1 MNHARVLAVP
11 IVSALLVA
19 GCSSGSSSRADDR
32 PRRHATSSTSTS
44 TTTAPSTPNTTP
56 CGATTAAPA
65 RYASVVVFSFEN
77 RSWDELGAGFGPGMP
92 YLHALGAQ
100 CSWFPEWNETDE
112 HDKSLAQY
120 VGQVTGARQA
130 GTVDDCKPS
139 ATCSTTADNLFRQ
152 LRATGRRAV
161 NFVEGATR
169 PCSADGNAAKH
180 IPALYL
186 WNADDRAHCS
196 DEVRSLTDLDVHRLP
211 AFTFVT
217 PTLCHDG
224 HDCDDATVDTWAHDH
239 IQPVLDSEAYRRGEV
254 AVFVWYDESAPV
266 PNLWITPT
274 AAAGARTGAGSAAAT
289 LRAWQAML
297 GVACLADACTAP
309 DLRTAAHS

>member
-1 MNHARVLAVP
+1 VVLVT
-11 IVSALLVA
+11 ILVG
-19 GCSSGSSSRADDR
+19 GCSSGSGGASARR
-32 PRRHATSSTSTS
+32 PTTTSTVAPSST
-44 TTTAPSTPNTTP
+44 TAAASAPNQAP
-56 CGATTAAPA
+56 CGAVDAPPA
-65 RYASVVVFSFEN
+65 RYESVVVFSFEN

-152 LRATGRRAV
+152 LRAVGRRGV

-186 WNADDRAHCS
+186 WDPDDRAHCS
-196 DEVRSLTDLDVHRLP
+196 DEVRPLTDLDVRRLP
-211 AFTFVT
+211 AFAFVT

-224 HDCDDATVDTWAHDH
+224 HDCADATVDAWAHDH